1 MSRTPPPTES
11 LILGRRELD
20 DVPGY
25 ERLADLEWHS
35 GRWTLHF
42 RLRVPVPTEEI
53 RVESVPEIT
62 DWYALIAPE
71 YPAGEIKIYPAA
83 EGGLQQTYPHQAA
96 NRPPLLGERWRQG
109 DVCVATPA
117 RGFGRFVLDSE
128 PHAAPTRLW
137 WHVARTRSW
146 VEAARRGELLRKGEP
161 FELPVDA
168 IASEPLVV
176 FDQISTSLT
185 AWSGIDLRFGYAA
198 LAEPSG
204 NTRLRVVLSFSS
216 PSRTGGDVLATRWGA
231 HFEHLRN
238 PGAIEQAV
246 WIRCDEL
253 PTLPPWRAP
262 ETWGEFTTALAA
274 TGIDVMEILRQL
286 SPELRDGKGHLLLI
300 GAPVPVRVG
309 EAAKQIQWVALRL
322 PVLSTRNQPKKGFRP
337 GEEGAWRRDLEVV
350 LAPARSLSG
359 VPTGNWA
366 SEEISTR
373 GRAAPPLRDARI
385 VQIGAGALGSMLAE
399 LLVREGVTALTVMDG
414 DTLTAGNLVRHTL
427 TIEDVGARKATA
439 LAQHLNLANPHA
451 QVAGIAEEFPG
462 DARGQAALAEA
473 EIVIDTTGSDALLQ
487 QLGLQ
492 GWGKE
497 KLFVSISVGFF
508 ARRLFY
514 FAARGVNFPLEE
526 LAAVVDPWLLYER
539 EELGDA
545 EMPWEGTGCWHPVF
559 PARASD
565 LAMFAG
571 AALRQLEAAVAMAAG
586 EHIFHVTERVEDSSG
601 AIQLRRATLP
611 NSEPHV

>member
-1 MSRTPPPTES
+1 
-11 LILGRRELD
+11 
-20 DVPGY
+20 
-25 ERLADLEWHS
+25 
-35 GRWTLHF
+35 
-42 RLRVPVPTEEI
+42 
-53 RVESVPEIT
+53 
-62 DWYALIAPE
+62 
-71 YPAGEIKIYPAA
+71 
-83 EGGLQQTYPHQAA
+83 EGGLHLTYPHQAA

-109 DVCVATPA
+109 DVCVQTPA
-117 RGFGRFVLDSE
+117 RGFGRFVLDTE

-146 VEAARRGELLRKGEP
+146 VEAARRGELLREGEP
-161 FELPVDA
+161 FELPVYA

-185 AWSGIDLRFGYAA
+185 AWSGIDLRFGYVA
-198 LAEPSG
+198 LAEPHD

-216 PSRTGGDVLATRWGA
+216 PGQRGGDVLATQWGA
-231 HFEHLRN
+231 HFEHLRDA
-238 PGAIEQAV
+238 GAIRQGV

-274 TGIDVMEILRQL
+274 TGIDLMEILRQL
-286 SPELRDGKGHLLLI
+286 SPDLRDGKGHLLLI

-309 EAAKQIQWVALRL
+309 EAVKQIQWVALRL
-322 PVLSTRNQPKKGFRP
+322 PVLSTRNQPRKGFRP
-337 GEEGAWRRDLEVV
+337 GEEGAWRRDQEVV
-350 LAPARSLSG
+350 LAPARSLSW

-373 GRAAPPLRDARI
+373 GRAAPLLRNARI

-427 TIEDVGARKATA
+427 SVADVGVRKATA

-462 DARGQAALAEA
+462 EARGQAALAEA

-487 QLGLQ
+487 QLRLH
-492 GWGKE
+492 GWGNE

-514 FAARGVNFPLEE
+514 FSAREVNFPLKEF
-526 LAAVVDPWLLYER
+526 AAFVDPWLLYER

-565 LAMFAG
+565 FAMFAG
-571 AALRQLEAAVAMAAG
+571 VALRQLEAALTMPAG

-611 NSEPHV
+611 NPEPDV